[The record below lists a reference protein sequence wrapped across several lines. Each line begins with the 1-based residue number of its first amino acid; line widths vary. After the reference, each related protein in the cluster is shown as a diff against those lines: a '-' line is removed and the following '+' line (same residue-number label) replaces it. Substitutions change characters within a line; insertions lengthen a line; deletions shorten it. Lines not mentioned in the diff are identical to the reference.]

1 MYHRTLASFTA
12 GILAISCI
20 AQIPSVTA
28 VEASGSYNM
37 NVSVNLAGEKKA
49 ISPYIYGVNEY
60 GNANNLKNTTTPAV
74 RQGGNRY
81 TGYNWETN
89 YSNAG
94 EDWINSS
101 DTNIG
106 DVTDG
111 PAYAAQKL
119 SENCQKYNVP
129 YKMTTLQMAGYVAAD
144 KNGSV
149 SDAEAAPSARWDA
162 VKARKD
168 GALSMTPDLT
178 DGTVYMDEYVNYLV
192 QTLGNSTTDT
202 GIQAYSLDNEPV
214 LWNDTHPLNHPEEV
228 TNSELVSKSVELAKV
243 VKEIDPN
250 AEVFGPA
257 FWGVLPCIQISES
270 DPDWQAQKG
279 NYSWYLD
286 YYLDQMAK
294 AEQDAGQRLI
304 DVVDVHYYAQD
315 CSSEASILQA
325 ARSLYDENYT
335 ENSWLGQSFSQYLP
349 FLPAIQESI
358 DKYYPGTKIAVS
370 EYNLANISNEKG
382 TGKKASA
389 AIAEAEALGAF
400 ADQGVYLATY
410 WGTLPECPYVESALN
425 LYTNYDGEGAAFGD
439 TLVEASTEDIAK
451 ATAFAA
457 IDGSDDSEV
466 TLVLSN
472 KDTAN
477 AEQAT
482 IQLDGSDK
490 DYQSA
495 VVYAITPDSSDIK
508 IIDVQNDLESNTV
521 QVELPPMSVAQI
533 VVSDKETDKTI
544 TEEPD
549 VRIEKTTYQFSD
561 LEISENNCPMIPL
574 GDKEHLKECILNAT
588 VTSNGGSTWCI
599 GGGALCFNKV
609 VQNGSTEEVW
619 GNKPFSYSLGT
630 ADSTVVF
637 DDAYTI
643 VEDEKSKEISGSC
656 NDSYAELQ
664 NWWASSQSDPASGSD
679 ITVTFNTITL
689 VYEYDNSEPLVTT
702 EPTTT
707 TTEETTT
714 DTTAS
719 SSETVSDTTS
729 DTTVSTTDSSATT
742 DTTASVETTTMSSAD
757 TTTESSTETTASSE
771 AESVLYGDVNLDGK
785 VDLTDAILL
794 NKAVA
799 SQVTLNDI
807 ARSNADCNTNHEI
820 NGDDAIALLRFLV
833 HMINSLPVA

>member
-28 VEASGSYNM
+28 ADASGNYSM
-37 NVSVNLAGEKKA
+37 KVSVNLAGEKKE

-60 GNANNLKNTTTPAV
+60 GNAANLKNVTTAAV

-81 TGYNWETN
+81 TGYDWETN

-94 EDWINSS
+94 EDWINSN

-106 DVTDG
+106 DITDG

-149 SDAEAAPSARWDA
+149 SDDEVAPSARWNT
-162 VKARKD
+162 VKAKKD

-192 QTLGNSTTDT
+192 QTLGDSTTKT

-228 TNSELVSKSVELAKV
+228 TNSELISKSVELARV

-257 FWGVLPCIQISES
+257 FWGVLPCIQISDS
-270 DPDWQAQKG
+270 DPDWQVQKG

-286 YYLDQMAK
+286 YYLEQMAK

-304 DVVDVHYYAQD
+304 NVVDVHYYAQD
-315 CSSEASILQA
+315 CSSDASILQA

-349 FLPAIQESI
+349 FLPAIQDSI

-370 EYNLANISNEKG
+370 EYNLANISNEKE

-389 AIAEAEALGAF
+389 AIAETEALGAF
-400 ADQGVYLATY
+400 ASQSVYLATY

-439 TLVEASTEDIAK
+439 TLVEASTEDISK

-482 IQLDGSDK
+482 IQLDGSSK

-495 VVYAITPDSSDIK
+495 VVYAITLDSSDIK
-508 IIDVQNDLESNTV
+508 IIDVQNDLENNTV
-521 QVELPPMSVAQI
+521 QVELPPTSVAQI

-544 TEEPD
+544 TEEPN

-561 LEISENNCPMIPL
+561 LETSENNFPMIPL
-574 GDKEHLKECILNAT
+574 GDKAHLKECIVNTT
-588 VTSNGGSTWCI
+588 VTSNSGSTWCS

-609 VQNGSTEEVW
+609 VQNGSTDEVW

-630 ADSTVVF
+630 ADNTVVF

-643 VEDEKSKEISGSC
+643 VEGEKSKEISGSC
-656 NDSYAELQ
+656 NDTYAELQ
-664 NWWASSQSDPASGSD
+664 NWWVSSQNDPAGGSD

-689 VYEYDNSEPLVTT
+689 VYEYDNSEPIVTT

-714 DTTAS
+714 DTTIS
-719 SSETVSDTTS
+719 SSETISDTTS
-729 DTTVSTTDSSATT
+729 ETTESSTTADTTT
-742 DTTASVETTTMSSAD
+742 SVETTTMSS
-757 TTTESSTETTASSE
+757 TEATTETTTSSE
-771 AESVLYGDVNLDGK
+771 AEVTMYGDVNLDGK

-794 NKAVA
+794 NKAIA

-807 ARSNADCNTNHEI
+807 ARSNADCDTNSEM

-833 HMINSLPVA
+833 HIINSLPVA